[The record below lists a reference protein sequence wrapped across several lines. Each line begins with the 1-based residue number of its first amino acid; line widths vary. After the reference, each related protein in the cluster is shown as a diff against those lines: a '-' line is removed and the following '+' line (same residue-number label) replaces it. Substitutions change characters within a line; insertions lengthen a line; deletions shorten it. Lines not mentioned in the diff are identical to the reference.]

1 MSAAY
6 YIIIGVSERPAPN
19 SARWRRPK
27 APPRGALGEYA
38 ESPRS
43 DLRSTASFACWRRPK
58 AIQRPTPDNPHFAAP
73 PDGSPSL
80 SLRVGS
86 CTARATDKRRLPRGS
101 RSAPG
106 SRRLSHIR
114 QITVFSLPCLG
125 VYHWLRTQVTLTP
138 ATFRLPHPRP
148 SARLGSEAEAR
159 LALHAYVRK
168 RSEVGGGA
176 KVRARGF
183 GVFAEGSPRRSLRTP
198 PTSVILLPLRG

>member
-1 MSAAY
+1 MA
-6 YIIIGVSERPAPN
+6 
-19 SARWRRPK
+19 
-27 APPRGALGEYA
+27 
-38 ESPRS
+38 
-43 DLRSTASFACWRRPK
+43 FA
-58 AIQRPTPDNPHFAAP
+58 FANP
-73 PDGSPSL
+73 PDGS
-80 SLRVGS
+80 
-86 CTARATDKRRLPRGS
+86 RGS

-125 VYHWLRTQVTLTP
+125 VYHWSRTQVTLTP

-159 LALHAYVRK
+159 MALHAFILK

-198 PTSVILLPLRG
+198 PTSGAAKRTGDSACFVSHQLWYNIPLTHRTGRWRKVSEHGGCIEDKEVQGRGGLYA